1 MVGDGLGKLAVFHA
15 RIGHQ
20 RISGIGDTPG
30 SMKYRIAQ
38 NLGVTEEELYEEFF
52 GLNHLSWINS
62 VQVNGEKIMPRL
74 ITDDEFLSSIQEL
87 EIFDPGIIRA
97 TGMLPNEY
105 LYYYYHRERAQSNIN
120 KSDKTRGQ
128 TIEEGNIRMM

>member
-1 MVGDGLGKLAVFHA
+1 
-15 RIGHQ
+15 
-20 RISGIGDTPG
+20 
-30 SMKYRIAQ
+30 MKYRIAQ

-62 VQVNGEKIMPRL
+62 VQVNGEEIMPRL

-105 LYYYYHRERAQSNIN
+105 LYYYYHRERVQSNIN

-128 TIEEGNIRMM
+128 AIEEDNIRMM